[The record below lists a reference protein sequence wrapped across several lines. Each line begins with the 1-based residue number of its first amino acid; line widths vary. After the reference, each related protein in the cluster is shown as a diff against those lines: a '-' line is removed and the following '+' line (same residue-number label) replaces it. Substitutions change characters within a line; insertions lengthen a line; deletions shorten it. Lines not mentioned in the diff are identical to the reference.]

1 MHKLHGVFL
10 CIFYIT
16 DYAQITVK
24 CVKKEQT
31 MYKINFITFGCKVN
45 HYETECMK
53 SLFREASYEITEE
66 LSEADAVVINSCT
79 VTSSGDSRALAAL
92 RKTRAALPDAVIA
105 LTGCYPQANR
115 EEAAKLSEADIIAGT
130 KSRAHIVEL
139 VGDCL
144 ENRTRI
150 VELSDYSAEDIF
162 EPLKCTRFDSNTRAF
177 VKIQD
182 GCNQF
187 CSYCMIP
194 FARGRCRS
202 KPVDVLR
209 EEIRA
214 IAENGVKEIV
224 LSGINLAFYGRE
236 WGLDLAD
243 AAELCAE
250 TEGIERIRLGSLEP
264 EMMSEELLRRL
275 KVLPQFCPQFHL
287 SLQSGCE
294 RTLKAMNRKYTAEEY
309 LALTERIRSIFPD
322 CSFTTDVMVGFP
334 QETEADHAESVEF
347 IRRIG
352 FAKVHVFRYSRR
364 KGTRADKMD
373 GQVPESVKTL
383 RWQEMTAAADETRE
397 KYLSSLVGKT
407 VPVLFERENSTEF
420 HRGYAPDYTLIK
432 ISRKNPEKSLRN
444 QIISVIIEEYGH
456 ECCIGS
462 AVPDV

>member
-1 MHKLHGVFL
+1 
-10 CIFYIT
+10 
-16 DYAQITVK
+16 
-24 CVKKEQT
+24 

-53 SLFREASYEITEE
+53 SLFREAGYEITED
-66 LSEADAVVINSCT
+66 LSGADAVVINSCT
-79 VTSSGDSRALAAL
+79 VTSSGDSRALTAL

-115 EEAAKLSEADIIAGT
+115 EEAAKLPEADIIAGT
-130 KSRAHIVEL
+130 KSRARIVEL
-139 VGDCL
+139 VGNCL
-144 ENRTRI
+144 ENRCRV
-150 VELSDYSAEDIF
+150 VELSDYSSEDKF
-162 EPLKCTRFDSNTRAF
+162 EPLQCTRFDSNTRAF

-243 AAELCAE
+243 AAEICAE
-250 TEGIERIRLGSLEP
+250 TPGIERIRLGSLEP
-264 EMMSEELLRRL
+264 EMMSAELLMRL
-275 KVLPQFCPQFHL
+275 KALPQFCPQFHL

-444 QIISVIIEEYGH
+444 RIISVIIEEYGH
-456 ECCIGS
+456 DCCIGS

>member
-1 MHKLHGVFL
+1 
-10 CIFYIT
+10 
-16 DYAQITVK
+16 
-24 CVKKEQT
+24 

-66 LSEADAVVINSCT
+66 MSEADAVIINSCT

-347 IRRIG
+347 IRRVG

-444 QIISVIIEEYGH
+444 RIISVIIEEYGH
-456 ECCIGS
+456 DCCIGS
-462 AVPDV
+462 AVSDV

>member
-1 MHKLHGVFL
+1 
-10 CIFYIT
+10 
-16 DYAQITVK
+16 
-24 CVKKEQT
+24 

-53 SLFREASYEITEE
+53 SLFREAGYEITEE

-79 VTSSGDSRALAAL
+79 VTSSGDSRALTAL
-92 RKTRAALPDAVIA
+92 KKTRAALPDAVIA

-115 EEAAKLSEADIIAGT
+115 DEAAKLPEADIIAGT
-130 KSRAHIVEL
+130 KSRARIVEL
-139 VGDCL
+139 VENCL
-144 ENRTRI
+144 ENRSRV
-150 VELSDYSAEDIF
+150 VELSDYSSEDKF
-162 EPLKCTRFDSNTRAF
+162 EPLQCTRFDSNTRAF

-182 GCNQF
+182 GCDQF

-214 IAENGVKEIV
+214 IAQNGVKEIV

-243 AAELCAE
+243 AAEICAE
-250 TEGIERIRLGSLEP
+250 TAGIERIRLGSLEP
-264 EMMSEELLRRL
+264 EMMSAELLQRL
-275 KVLPQFCPQFHL
+275 KALPQFCPQFHL

-294 RTLKAMNRKYTAEEY
+294 RTLRAMNRKYTAAEY

-334 QETEADHAESVEF
+334 QETDADHAESVDF
-347 IRRIG
+347 IRKIG

-364 KGTRADKMD
+364 KGTRADKMT
-373 GQVPESVKTL
+373 GQVPESVKTQ
-383 RWQEMTAAADETRE
+383 RWNEMTAAADETRE
-397 KYLSSLVGKT
+397 KYLRSQVGKT

-444 QIISVIIEEYGH
+444 QIISVIIEEYGQDG
-456 ECCIGS
+456 CFGR
-462 AVPDV
+462 AVADVY

>member
-1 MHKLHGVFL
+1 
-10 CIFYIT
+10 
-16 DYAQITVK
+16 
-24 CVKKEQT
+24 

-53 SLFREASYEITEE
+53 SLFREAGYDVTEDMT
-66 LSEADAVVINSCT
+66 EADAVVINSCT

-92 RKTRAALPDAVIA
+92 RKARAALPEAVIA

-144 ENRTRI
+144 VNKSRV
-150 VELSDYSAEDIF
+150 VELSDYSYEDLF

-202 KPVDVLR
+202 KPVEVLR
-209 EEIRA
+209 EEVKA
-214 IAENGVKEIV
+214 IAESGVREIV

-250 TEGIERIRLGSLEP
+250 TQGIERIRLGSLEP
-264 EMMSEELLRRL
+264 EMMSEELLHRL
-275 KVLPQFCPQFHL
+275 KALPQFCPQFHL

-334 QETEADHAESVEF
+334 QETDSDHAESVEF
-347 IRRIG
+347 IRKIG

-364 KGTRADKMD
+364 KGTRADKMT
-373 GQVPESVKTL
+373 GQVAERVKTQ

-444 QIISVIIEEYGH
+444 RIISVIIEEYGH
-456 ECCIGS
+456 DCCIGS
-462 AVPDV
+462 AVSDV

>member
-1 MHKLHGVFL
+1 
-10 CIFYIT
+10 
-16 DYAQITVK
+16 
-24 CVKKEQT
+24 
-31 MYKINFITFGCKVN
+31 MYKVYFITFGCKVN

-53 SLFREASYEITEE
+53 TLFRGSGYEIVEE
-66 LSEADAVVINSCT
+66 MTEADAIVINSCT

-92 RKTRAALPDAVIA
+92 RKARAAVPDAVIA

-115 EEAAKLSEADIIAGT
+115 EEAAKLPEADIIAGT
-130 KSRAHIVEL
+130 KNRAHIAEL
-139 VGDCL
+139 VGGCL
-144 ENRTRI
+144 ENRSRV
-150 VELSDYSAEDIF
+150 VELSDYSSDDIF

-202 KPVDVLR
+202 KPVEVLR
-209 EEIRA
+209 EEIEA
-214 IAENGVKEIV
+214 IAAGGVKEIV

-243 AAELCAE
+243 AAEICAE
-250 TEGIERIRLGSLEP
+250 TVGIERIRLGSLEP
-264 EMMSEELLRRL
+264 EMMSEELLMRL
-275 KVLPQFCPQFHL
+275 KALPQFCPQFHL

-294 RTLKAMNRKYTAEEY
+294 RTLKAMNRKYTAAEY
-309 LALTERIRSIFPD
+309 LALTERIRNIFPD

-334 QETEADHAESVEF
+334 QETDADHSESLRF
-347 IRRIG
+347 IEKVG
-352 FAKVHVFRYSRR
+352 FSKVHVFRYSRR

-373 GQVPESVKTL
+373 GQVPESVKTV
-383 RWQEMTAAADETRE
+383 RWQEMTAAADKMRE

-420 HRGYAPDYTLIK
+420 HRGYAPDYTQIK

-456 ECCIGS
+456 DFCSGS
-462 AVPDV
+462 PLDDLY

>member
-1 MHKLHGVFL
+1 MHK
-10 CIFYIT
+10 IF
-16 DYAQITVK
+16 
-24 CVKKEQT
+24 
-31 MYKINFITFGCKVN
+31 FITFGCKVN

-53 SLFREASYEITEE
+53 SMFREADYDITEDMT
-66 LSEADAVVINSCT
+66 EADAVVINSCT
-79 VTSSGDSRALAAL
+79 VTSSGDSRALTAL
-92 RKTRAALPDAVIA
+92 RRARAALPEAVIA

-115 EEAAKLSEADIIAGT
+115 DEAAKLSEADIIAGT

-139 VGDCL
+139 VGNCL
-144 ENRTRI
+144 ANKSRV
-150 VELSDYSAEDIF
+150 VELSDYGSDDLF

-182 GCNQF
+182 GCDQF
-187 CSYCMIP
+187 CSYCLIP

-202 KPVDVLR
+202 KPVEVLR
-209 EEIRA
+209 DEVRA
-214 IAENGVKEIV
+214 IAEGGVKEIV

-243 AAELCAE
+243 AAEICAE
-250 TEGIERIRLGSLEP
+250 TQGIERIRLGSLEP
-264 EMMSEELLRRL
+264 EMMSEELLQRL
-275 KVLPQFCPQFHL
+275 KALPQFCPQFHL

-294 RTLKAMNRKYTAEEY
+294 RTLKAMNRKYTAAEY

-334 QETEADHAESVEF
+334 QETDEDHAESVEF
-347 IRRIG
+347 IRKTG

-364 KGTRADKMD
+364 KGTRADRMS
-373 GQVPESVKTL
+373 GQVAESVKTQ

-444 QIISVIIEEYGH
+444 RIISVIIEEYGH
-456 ECCIGS
+456 DCCIGS

>member
-1 MHKLHGVFL
+1 
-10 CIFYIT
+10 
-16 DYAQITVK
+16 
-24 CVKKEQT
+24 

-53 SLFREASYEITEE
+53 SLFREAGYEITEE

-79 VTSSGDSRALAAL
+79 VTSSGDSRALTAL

-115 EEAAKLSEADIIAGT
+115 DEAAKLPEADIIAGT
-130 KSRAHIVEL
+130 KSRARIVEL
-139 VGDCL
+139 VGSCL
-144 ENRTRI
+144 ENRSRV
-150 VELSDYSAEDIF
+150 VELSDYSSEDKF
-162 EPLKCTRFDSNTRAF
+162 EPLQCTRFDSNTRAF

-182 GCNQF
+182 GCDQF

-243 AAELCAE
+243 AAEICAE
-250 TEGIERIRLGSLEP
+250 TTGIERIRLGSLEP
-264 EMMSEELLRRL
+264 EMMSAELLQRL
-275 KVLPQFCPQFHL
+275 KALPQFCPQFHL

-294 RTLKAMNRKYTAEEY
+294 RTLRAMNRKYTAAEY
-309 LALTERIRSIFPD
+309 LALTERIRGIFPD

-334 QETEADHAESVEF
+334 QETDADHAESVEF
-347 IRRIG
+347 IRKIG

-364 KGTRADKMD
+364 KGTRADKMT
-373 GQVPESVKTL
+373 GQVPESVKTQ
-383 RWQEMTAAADETRE
+383 RWNEMTAAADETRE
-397 KYLSSLVGKT
+397 KYLRSQVGKT

-444 QIISVIIEEYGH
+444 QIISVIIEEYGQDG
-456 ECCIGS
+456 CFGR
-462 AVPDV
+462 AVTDVY

>member
-1 MHKLHGVFL
+1 
-10 CIFYIT
+10 
-16 DYAQITVK
+16 
-24 CVKKEQT
+24 

-66 LSEADAVVINSCT
+66 MSEADAVVINSCT

-275 KVLPQFCPQFHL
+275 KVLHQFCPQFHL

-334 QETEADHAESVEF
+334 QETDDDHAESVEF

-444 QIISVIIEEYGH
+444 RIISVIIERYGH
-456 ECCIGS
+456 DCCIGS

>member
-1 MHKLHGVFL
+1 MHK
-10 CIFYIT
+10 IF
-16 DYAQITVK
+16 
-24 CVKKEQT
+24 
-31 MYKINFITFGCKVN
+31 FITFGCKVN

-53 SLFREASYEITEE
+53 SMFREADYDITEDMT
-66 LSEADAVVINSCT
+66 EADAVVINSCT
-79 VTSSGDSRALAAL
+79 VTSSGDSRALTAL
-92 RKTRAALPDAVIA
+92 RRARAALPEAVIA

-115 EEAAKLSEADIIAGT
+115 DEAAKLSEADIIAGT

-139 VGDCL
+139 VGNCL
-144 ENRTRI
+144 ANKSRV
-150 VELSDYSAEDIF
+150 VELSDYGSDDLF

-182 GCNQF
+182 GCDQF
-187 CSYCMIP
+187 CSYCLIP

-202 KPVDVLR
+202 KPVEVLR
-209 EEIRA
+209 DEVRA
-214 IAENGVKEIV
+214 IAEGGVKEIV

-243 AAELCAE
+243 AAEICAE
-250 TEGIERIRLGSLEP
+250 TQGIERIRLGSLEP
-264 EMMSEELLRRL
+264 EMMSEELLQRL
-275 KVLPQFCPQFHL
+275 KALPQFCPQFHL

-294 RTLKAMNRKYTAEEY
+294 RTLKAMNRKYTAAEY

-334 QETEADHAESVEF
+334 QETDEDHAESVEF
-347 IRRIG
+347 IRKAG

-364 KGTRADKMD
+364 KGTRADRMS
-373 GQVPESVKTL
+373 GQVSESVKTQ

-444 QIISVIIEEYGH
+444 RIISVIIEEYGH
-456 ECCIGS
+456 DCCFGS
-462 AVPDV
+462 AVPAPPSTFRS

>member
-1 MHKLHGVFL
+1 
-10 CIFYIT
+10 
-16 DYAQITVK
+16 
-24 CVKKEQT
+24 

-66 LSEADAVVINSCT
+66 MSEADAVIINSCT

-444 QIISVIIEEYGH
+444 RIISVIIEEYGH
-456 ECCIGS
+456 DCCIGS
-462 AVPDV
+462 AVSDV

>member
-1 MHKLHGVFL
+1 
-10 CIFYIT
+10 
-16 DYAQITVK
+16 
-24 CVKKEQT
+24 

-53 SLFREASYEITEE
+53 LLFREASYEITEE
-66 LSEADAVVINSCT
+66 ISEADAVVINSCT

-334 QETEADHAESVEF
+334 QETDDDHAESVEF

-432 ISRKNPEKSLRN
+432 ISRQNPAKSLRN
-444 QIISVIIEEYGH
+444 RIISVIIEVAGQDHCFGRPAGELEY
-456 ECCIGS
+456 
-462 AVPDV
+462 D

>member
-1 MHKLHGVFL
+1 
-10 CIFYIT
+10 
-16 DYAQITVK
+16 
-24 CVKKEQT
+24 

-66 LSEADAVVINSCT
+66 MSEADAVIINSCT

-347 IRRIG
+347 IRRVG

-444 QIISVIIEEYGH
+444 QIISVIIEECGH
-456 ECCIGS
+456 DCCFGS
-462 AVPDV
+462 IADDLC

>member
-1 MHKLHGVFL
+1 
-10 CIFYIT
+10 
-16 DYAQITVK
+16 
-24 CVKKEQT
+24 
-31 MYKINFITFGCKVN
+31 MYKVNFITFGCKVN

-53 SLFREASYEITEE
+53 SLFRDRGYEIVEE
-66 LSEADAVVINSCT
+66 MTQADAIIINSCT

-92 RKTRAALPDAVIA
+92 RKARAAMPNAVIA

-115 EEAAKLSEADIIAGT
+115 EEAAKLPEADIIAGT
-130 KSRAHIVEL
+130 KNRSHIAEL
-139 VGDCL
+139 VGGCL
-144 ENRTRI
+144 AERSRI
-150 VELSDYSAEDIF
+150 VELSDYSSDDIF

-187 CSYCMIP
+187 CSYCLIP

-209 EEIRA
+209 EEVKA
-214 IAENGVKEIV
+214 IASSGVKEIV

-236 WGLDLAD
+236 WGGDLAD
-243 AAELCAE
+243 AAEICSE
-250 TEGIERIRLGSLEP
+250 TAGIERIRLGSLEP
-264 EMMSEELLRRL
+264 EMMSEELLMRL
-275 KVLPQFCPQFHL
+275 KALPQFCPQFHL

-294 RTLKAMNRKYTAEEY
+294 RTLKAMNRKYTAAEY
-309 LALTERIRSIFPD
+309 RELTKRIRNIFPD

-334 QETEADHAESVEF
+334 QETDEDHAESVDFVKE
-347 IRRIG
+347 IG
-352 FAKVHVFRYSRR
+352 FSKVHVFRYSRR
-364 KGTRADKMD
+364 KGTRADKMA
-373 GQVPESVKTL
+373 GQVSESVKTQ

-420 HRGYAPDYTLIK
+420 HRGYAPDYTQIK
-432 ISRKNPEKSLRN
+432 ISRKNTEKSLRN

-456 ECCIGS
+456 DFCLGRPVDDI
-462 AVPDV
+462 

>member
-1 MHKLHGVFL
+1 
-10 CIFYIT
+10 
-16 DYAQITVK
+16 
-24 CVKKEQT
+24 
-31 MYKINFITFGCKVN
+31 MYKVYFITFGCKVN

-53 SLFREASYEITEE
+53 LLFREADFEITDIPDD
-66 LSEADAVVINSCT
+66 ADAVVINSCT
-79 VTSSGDSRALAAL
+79 VTSSGDSRAITAL
-92 RKTRAALPDAVIA
+92 RKTRAALPHAVIA

-115 EEAAKLSEADIIAGT
+115 EEAEKLSEADIIAGT
-130 KSRAHIVEL
+130 KFRSHIVGM
-139 VGDCL
+139 VKNCL
-144 ENRTRI
+144 ETRSHM
-150 VELSDYSAEDIF
+150 VEIEDYGSDDVF
-162 EPLKCTRFDSNTRAF
+162 EPLKCTRFDNNTRAF

-194 FARGRCRS
+194 YARGRCRS
-202 KPVDVLR
+202 KAPEVLR
-209 EEIRA
+209 DEVRA
-214 IAENGVKEIV
+214 IAESGKKEIV

-243 AAELCAE
+243 AAEICAAQD
-250 TEGIERIRLGSLEP
+250 GIERIRLGSLEP
-264 EMMSEELLRRL
+264 EMMSEELLMRL
-275 KVLPQFCPQFHL
+275 KALPQFCPQFHL

-294 RTLKAMNRKYTAEEY
+294 RTLKAMNRKYTAAEY

-334 QETEADHAESVEF
+334 QETDEDHAESVEF
-347 IRRIG
+347 IRRVG

-364 KGTRADKMD
+364 KGTRADKMS
-373 GQVPESVKTL
+373 GQVPESVKTV

-420 HRGYAPDYTLIK
+420 HRGYAPDYTQIK

-456 ECCIGS
+456 DFCFGRAIDEL
-462 AVPDV
+462 

>member
-1 MHKLHGVFL
+1 M

-66 LSEADAVVINSCT
+66 LTEADAVIINSCT

-150 VELSDYSAEDIF
+150 VELSDYSSEDIF

-275 KVLPQFCPQFHL
+275 KALPQFCPQFHL

-334 QETEADHAESVEF
+334 QETDDDHAESVEF

-373 GQVPESVKTL
+373 GQVPESVKTI

-444 QIISVIIEEYGH
+444 RIISVIIEEYGH
-456 ECCIGS
+456 DCCIGS

>member
-1 MHKLHGVFL
+1 
-10 CIFYIT
+10 
-16 DYAQITVK
+16 
-24 CVKKEQT
+24 

-53 SLFREASYEITEE
+53 SLFREAGYEITEG

-79 VTSSGDSRALAAL
+79 VTSSGDSRALTAL
-92 RKTRAALPDAVIA
+92 RKTRTALPNAVIA

-115 EEAAKLSEADIIAGT
+115 DEAAKLPEADIIAGT
-130 KSRAHIVEL
+130 KSRARIVEL
-139 VGDCL
+139 VGSCL
-144 ENRTRI
+144 ENRSRV
-150 VELSDYSAEDIF
+150 VELSDYSSEDKF
-162 EPLKCTRFDSNTRAF
+162 EPLQCTRFDSNTRAF

-182 GCNQF
+182 GCGQF

-243 AAELCAE
+243 AAEICAE
-250 TEGIERIRLGSLEP
+250 TTGIERIRLGSLEP
-264 EMMSEELLRRL
+264 EMMSEELLQRL
-275 KVLPQFCPQFHL
+275 KALPQFCPQFHL

-294 RTLKAMNRKYTAEEY
+294 RTLRAMNRKYTAAEY

-334 QETEADHAESVEF
+334 QETDEDHAESVEF
-347 IRRIG
+347 IRRVG

-364 KGTRADKMD
+364 KGTRADKMS
-373 GQVPESVKTL
+373 GQVPESVKTV

-420 HRGYAPDYTLIK
+420 HRGYAPDYTQIK

-456 ECCIGS
+456 DFCFGRP
-462 AVPDV
+462 VDLY